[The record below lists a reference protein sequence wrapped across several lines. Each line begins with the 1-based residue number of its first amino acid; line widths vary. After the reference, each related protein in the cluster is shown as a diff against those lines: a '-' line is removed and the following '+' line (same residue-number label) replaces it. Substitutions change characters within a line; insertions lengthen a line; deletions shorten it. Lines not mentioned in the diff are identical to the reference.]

1 MSRHRQP
8 QLAWRPTVAA
18 MHPAYQPHRP
28 ALCSHL
34 PVRGLRYHLHQWG
47 TPQPGMPLL
56 VMVHGF
62 MDVGASFQFVVD
74 AMASAGDGAR
84 CVVAPDWR
92 GFGGSSAPAA
102 TDAYWF
108 ADYLGDLDALIDA
121 LSPDAPVDLLG
132 HSMGGN
138 VVMTYA
144 GVRPQRIRR
153 LINLEGFGLP
163 DLPATEAPARL
174 ATWLDELKQPQRLKP
189 YASLAAVAQR
199 LQQNNPR
206 LPADKALWLAAQWSA
221 PDADGQWHLL
231 ADAAHKRIN
240 PVPYRAADAIA
251 TWQRITAPLLWVQG
265 QGSRVDTYWG
275 GRYSL
280 AEFQQRL
287 AHVAQ
292 VRRCRWPMPATCCT
306 TTSPRRWP
314 QP

>member
-1 MSRHRQP
+1 M
-8 QLAWRPTVAA
+8 TD
-18 MHPAYQPHRP
+18 AYQPHRQ
-28 ALCSHL
+28 ASCSHL
-34 PVRGLRYHLHQWG
+34 PVRGLQYHLHQWG
-47 TPQPGMPLL
+47 MPQPGVPLL

-74 AMASAGDGAR
+74 AMARAGDAAR

-92 GFGGSSAPAA
+92 GFGRTDVPAA

-108 ADYLGDLDALIDA
+108 ADYVGDLDALLDS

-132 HSMGGN
+132 HSMGGT

-144 GVRPQRIRR
+144 GVRPHRIRR

-163 DLPATEAPARL
+163 DLPAAEAPQRL
-174 ATWLDELKQPQRLKP
+174 AIWLDELKTPQRLKP
-189 YASLAAVAQR
+189 YSSLADVAQR

-206 LPADKALWLAAQWSA
+206 LPADKALWLAAQWAA
-221 PDADGQWHLL
+221 PSADGQWRLL

-265 QGSRVDTYWG
+265 ERSRLDSHWG

-287 AHVAQ
+287 AHVPQ
-292 VRRCRWPMPATCCT
+292 VRQVALADAGHMLHHD
-306 TTSPRRWP
+306 
-314 QP
+314 QPEALADALVDFLA